1 MEKKNFKI
9 LLIVLLSLVVLLI
22 IAAVKF
28 NFFRKFGFKKS
39 NQSNFNA
46 TVTNNVNPRQGEK
59 YEKIVDGVSIN
70 FIKLN
75 GWKYEEL
82 PATEEYKFALKF
94 YKNSS
99 DKYAVLYFYN
109 TMSAVCGTDRRV
121 DSLTLNN
128 GNKLNVG
135 YSTADNIWRD
145 IFFSLNSK
153 DIVIINHT
161 LDKVEAESFLEM
173 VKTFEVS
180 RKGNANDKLT
190 LMLKEGSLSDS
201 GAVFVL
207 ENKSDKVY
215 TYGAEYDI
223 EVKTDNGWEKIEDSN
238 NKEWILALYTIESGE
253 TNSFAVDF
261 SECKNKMVSG
271 KKYRVVKKLVE
282 NGGSNKGL
290 SVSAE
295 FQMISR

>member
-1 MEKKNFKI
+1 MEKKNVRI
-9 LLIVLLSLVVLLI
+9 LVIVVLSLVVLLI

-28 NFFRKFGFKKS
+28 NFLNKFWLKKI
-39 NQSNFNA
+39 NQSKFNA
-46 TVTNNVNPRQGEK
+46 TVTNNVNPGQGEK
-59 YEKIVDGVSIN
+59 YEKVVDSVSIS
-70 FIKLN
+70 FTKLD

-94 YKNSS
+94 YKSS
-99 DKYAVLYFYN
+99 NDKYATLYFYN

-121 DSLTLNN
+121 DTLNLNN

-145 IFFSLNSK
+145 IFFSLSSK

-161 LDKVEAESFLEM
+161 FDKVEAENFLEM
-173 VKTFEVS
+173 VKTFDVV
-180 RKGNANDKLT
+180 KNKNTNDKLT
-190 LMLKEGSLSDS
+190 LTLKEGSLSDS

-223 EVKTDNGWEKIEDSN
+223 EVKTDSGWEKIEDSRNKKWTQVLYVSEPNKTN
-238 NKEWILALYTIESGE
+238 NI
-253 TNSFAVDF
+253 AVDF
-261 SECKNKMVSG
+261 SELKTKLVSG
-271 KKYRVVKKLVE
+271 KHYRVVKRLIEEV
-282 NGGSNKGL
+282 GGNKEYYL
-290 SVSAE
+290 NAE
-295 FQMISR
+295 FQMR

>member
-1 MEKKNFKI
+1 MEKKNLKI
-9 LLIVLLSLVVLLI
+9 LVIIVLSLVVLLI

-28 NFFRKFGFKKS
+28 NVLKKIGFKKF
-39 NQSNFNA
+39 NQSNLN
-46 TVTNNVNPRQGEK
+46 VVNTNNINPVQGEK
-59 YEKIVDGVSIN
+59 YEKVLDGVSIS
-70 FIKLN
+70 FTKLD

-94 YKNSS
+94 YKSS
-99 DKYAVLYFYN
+99 NDKYATLYFYN

-121 DSLTLNN
+121 DTLNLNN

-145 IFFSLNSK
+145 IFFSLSSK

-161 LDKVEAESFLEM
+161 LDKVEAENFLEM
-173 VKTFEVS
+173 VKTFDVV
-180 RKGNANDKLT
+180 KNKNTNDKLT
-190 LMLKEGSLSDS
+190 LTLKEGSLSDS

-223 EVKTDNGWEKIEDSN
+223 EVKTDSGWEKIEDSRNKKWTQVLYVSEPNKTN
-238 NKEWILALYTIESGE
+238 NI
-253 TNSFAVDF
+253 AVDF
-261 SECKNKMVSG
+261 SELKNKLVSG
-271 KKYRVVKKLVE
+271 KHYRVVKRLIEEV
-282 NGGSNKGL
+282 GGNKEYYL
-290 SVSAE
+290 NAE
-295 FQMISR
+295 FQMR

>member
-1 MEKKNFKI
+1 MEKKNVKI
-9 LLIVLLSLVVLLI
+9 LVIVVLSLVVLLI

-28 NFFRKFGFKKS
+28 NFLNKFWFKKI
-39 NQSNFNA
+39 NQSKFNA
-46 TVTNNVNPRQGEK
+46 TVTNNVNSAQGEK
-59 YEKIVDGVSIN
+59 YEKVVDSVSIS
-70 FIKLN
+70 FTKLD

-109 TMSAVCGTDRRV
+109 NIAGVCGTDRRV
-121 DSLTLNN
+121 NTLNLNN

-135 YSTADNIWRD
+135 YSTVDNIWRD

-153 DIVIINHT
+153 DITIINHT
-161 LDKVEAESFLEM
+161 LDKVEAENFLEM
-173 VKTFEVS
+173 VKTFDVVKKE
-180 RKGNANDKLT
+180 NTNDKLT

-207 ENKSDKVY
+207 ENKSDKIY

-223 EVKTDNGWEKIEDSN
+223 EVKTANGWEKIEDSN
-238 NKEWILALYTIESGE
+238 NKAWIQVMYRIEPNKS
-253 TNSFAVDF
+253 NNLAVDF
-261 SECKNKMVSG
+261 SELKTKLVSG
-271 KKYRVVKKLVE
+271 KYYRVVKRLIE
-282 NGGSNKGL
+282 ESGGNKEYYL
-290 SVSAE
+290 NAE
-295 FQMISR
+295 FQMR

>member
-1 MEKKNFKI
+1 MEKKNVKI
-9 LLIVLLSLVVLLI
+9 LVTIVLSLVVLLI

-28 NFFRKFGFKKS
+28 NVLKKIGFKKF
-39 NQSNFNA
+39 NQSNSNVA
-46 TVTNNVNPRQGEK
+46 ITNNINPVQGEK
-59 YEKIVDGVSIN
+59 YEKVLDGVSIS
-70 FIKLN
+70 FTKLD

-94 YKNSS
+94 YKSS
-99 DKYAVLYFYN
+99 KDKYATLYFYN

-135 YSTADNIWRD
+135 YSTVDNIWRD

-161 LDKVEAESFLEM
+161 LDKVEAENFLEM
-173 VKTFEVS
+173 VKTFDVV
-180 RKGNANDKLT
+180 KNKNTNDKLT
-190 LMLKEGSLSDS
+190 LTLKEGSLSDS

-223 EVKTDNGWEKIEDSN
+223 EVKTDNGWEKVEDSRNKAWTQVLYVSEPNKTN
-238 NKEWILALYTIESGE
+238 NI
-253 TNSFAVDF
+253 AVDF
-261 SECKNKMVSG
+261 SELKTKLVSG
-271 KKYRVVKKLVE
+271 KHYRVVKRLIEEV
-282 NGGSNKGL
+282 GGNKEYYL
-290 SVSAE
+290 NAE
-295 FQMISR
+295 FQMR

>member
-1 MEKKNFKI
+1 MEKKNLKI
-9 LLIVLLSLVVLLI
+9 LVIIVLSLVVLLI

-28 NFFRKFGFKKS
+28 NVLKKIGFKKF
-39 NQSNFNA
+39 NQSNLN
-46 TVTNNVNPRQGEK
+46 VVNTNNINPVQGEK
-59 YEKIVDGVSIN
+59 YEKVLDGVSIS
-70 FIKLN
+70 FTKLD

-94 YKNSS
+94 YKSS
-99 DKYAVLYFYN
+99 KDKYATLYFYN

-121 DSLTLNN
+121 DTLNLNN

-145 IFFSLNSK
+145 IFFSLSSK

-161 LDKVEAESFLEM
+161 LDKVEAENFLEM
-173 VKTFEVS
+173 VKTFDVV
-180 RKGNANDKLT
+180 KNKNTNDKLT
-190 LMLKEGSLSDS
+190 LTLKEGSLSGS

-223 EVKTDNGWEKIEDSN
+223 EVKTDNGWEKVEDSRNKKWTQVLYVSESNKTN
-238 NKEWILALYTIESGE
+238 NI
-253 TNSFAVDF
+253 AVDF
-261 SECKNKMVSG
+261 SELKTKLVSG
-271 KKYRVVKKLVE
+271 KHYRVVKRLIEEV
-282 NGGSNKGL
+282 GGNKEYYL
-290 SVSAE
+290 NAE
-295 FQMISR
+295 FQMR

>member
-1 MEKKNFKI
+1 MEKKNVKI
-9 LLIVLLSLVVLLI
+9 LVIVVLSIVVLLI
-22 IAAVKF
+22 IAAIKF
-28 NFFRKFGFKKS
+28 NFLKKFEFKKL
-39 NQSNFNA
+39 NQSNYNA
-46 TVTNNVNPRQGEK
+46 TITNNINPAQGEK
-59 YEKIVDGVSIN
+59 YEKVVDGVSIN
-70 FIKLN
+70 FTKLG

-94 YKNSS
+94 YKSS
-99 DKYAVLYFYN
+99 KDKYAILYFYN
-109 TMSAVCGTDRRV
+109 TMSAVCGTERRV
-121 DSLTLNN
+121 DTLSLNN

-161 LDKVEAESFLEM
+161 LEKVEAESFFEM

-180 RKGNANDKLT
+180 KKGNTNDKLT

-207 ENKSDKVY
+207 DNKSDKVY

-223 EVKTDNGWEKIEDSN
+223 EVKTDSGWKKIEDSN
-238 NKEWILALYTIESGE
+238 NKEWILALYTIEPGK

-295 FQMISR
+295 FQMR

>member
-1 MEKKNFKI
+1 MEKKNVKI
-9 LLIVLLSLVVLLI
+9 LVIVVLSIVVLLI
-22 IAAVKF
+22 IAAIKF
-28 NFFRKFGFKKS
+28 NFLKKFEFKKL
-39 NQSNFNA
+39 NQSNYNA
-46 TVTNNVNPRQGEK
+46 TITNNINPAQGEK
-59 YEKIVDGVSIN
+59 YEKVVDGVLIS
-70 FIKLN
+70 FIKLG

-94 YKNSS
+94 YKSS
-99 DKYAVLYFYN
+99 NDKYATLYFYN
-109 TMSAVCGTDRRV
+109 TMSGVCGTERRV
-121 DSLTLNN
+121 DTLSLNN

-161 LDKVEAESFLEM
+161 LEKVESENFLEM
-173 VKTFEVS
+173 VKTFDVVKKE
-180 RKGNANDKLT
+180 NTNDKLT

-207 ENKSDKVY
+207 ENKSDKIY

-223 EVKTDNGWEKIEDSN
+223 EVKTANGWEKIEDSN
-238 NKEWILALYTIESGE
+238 NKAWIQVIYRIEPGK

-282 NGGSNKGL
+282 NGGSHKGL

-295 FQMISR
+295 FQMR

>member
-1 MEKKNFKI
+1 MEKKNVKI
-9 LLIVLLSLVVLLI
+9 LVIVVLSLVVLLI

-28 NFFRKFGFKKS
+28 NFLNKFWFKKI
-39 NQSNFNA
+39 NQSKFNA
-46 TVTNNVNPRQGEK
+46 TVTNNVNSAQGEK
-59 YEKIVDGVSIN
+59 YEKVVDSVSIS
-70 FIKLN
+70 FTKLD

-94 YKNSS
+94 YKSS
-99 DKYAVLYFYN
+99 KDKYATLYFYN

-121 DSLTLNN
+121 DTLNLNN

-161 LDKVEAESFLEM
+161 LDKVEAENFLEM

-190 LMLKEGSLSDS
+190 LMLKEGSLSNS

-223 EVKTDNGWEKIEDSN
+223 EVKTDNGWEKVEDSRNKVWTQVLYVSEPNKTN
-238 NKEWILALYTIESGE
+238 NI
-253 TNSFAVDF
+253 AVDF
-261 SECKNKMVSG
+261 SELKTKLVSG
-271 KKYRVVKKLVE
+271 KHYRVVKRLIEEV
-282 NGGSNKGL
+282 GGNKEYYL
-290 SVSAE
+290 NAE
-295 FQMISR
+295 FQMR

>member
-1 MEKKNFKI
+1 MEKNNVKI
-9 LLIVLLSLVVLLI
+9 LVIVVLSIVVLLI
-22 IAAVKF
+22 IAAIKF
-28 NFFRKFGFKKS
+28 NFLKKFEFKKL
-39 NQSNFNA
+39 NQSNYNA
-46 TVTNNVNPRQGEK
+46 TITNNINPAQGEK
-59 YEKIVDGVSIN
+59 YEKVVDGVSIS
-70 FIKLN
+70 FTKLG

-94 YKNSS
+94 YKSS
-99 DKYAVLYFYN
+99 KDKYAILYFYN
-109 TMSAVCGTDRRV
+109 TMSAVCGTERRV
-121 DSLTLNN
+121 DTLSLNN

-161 LDKVEAESFLEM
+161 LEKVEAESFFEM

-180 RKGNANDKLT
+180 KKGNTNDKLT

-207 ENKSDKVY
+207 DNKSDKVY

-223 EVKTDNGWEKIEDSN
+223 EVKTDSGWKKIEDSN
-238 NKEWILALYTIESGE
+238 NKEWILALYTIEPDK

-295 FQMISR
+295 FQMR

>member
-9 LLIVLLSLVVLLI
+9 LVIIVLSLVVLLI

-28 NFFRKFGFKKS
+28 NVLKKIGFKKF
-39 NQSNFNA
+39 NQSNLN
-46 TVTNNVNPRQGEK
+46 VVNTNNINSVQGEK
-59 YEKIVDGVSIN
+59 YEKVLDGVSIS
-70 FIKLN
+70 FTKLD

-94 YKNSS
+94 YKSS
-99 DKYAVLYFYN
+99 NDKYATLYFYN

-121 DSLTLNN
+121 DTLNLNN

-145 IFFSLNSK
+145 IFFSLSSK

-161 LDKVEAESFLEM
+161 LDKVEAENFLEM
-173 VKTFEVS
+173 VKTFDVV
-180 RKGNANDKLT
+180 KNKNTNDKLT
-190 LMLKEGSLSDS
+190 LTLKEGSLSDS

-223 EVKTDNGWEKIEDSN
+223 EVKTDNGWEKVEDSRNKAWTQVLYVSEPNKTN
-238 NKEWILALYTIESGE
+238 NI
-253 TNSFAVDF
+253 AVDF
-261 SECKNKMVSG
+261 SELKTKLVSG
-271 KKYRVVKKLVE
+271 KHYRVVKRLIEEV
-282 NGGSNKGL
+282 GGNKEYYL
-290 SVSAE
+290 NAE
-295 FQMISR
+295 FQMR

>member
-1 MEKKNFKI
+1 MEKKNLKI
-9 LLIVLLSLVVLLI
+9 LVIIVLSLVVLLI

-28 NFFRKFGFKKS
+28 NVLKKIGFKKF
-39 NQSNFNA
+39 NQSNLN
-46 TVTNNVNPRQGEK
+46 VVNTNNINPVQGEK
-59 YEKIVDGVSIN
+59 YEKVLDGVSIS
-70 FIKLN
+70 FTKLD

-94 YKNSS
+94 YKSS
-99 DKYAVLYFYN
+99 KDKYATLYFYN

-121 DSLTLNN
+121 DTLNLNN

-145 IFFSLNSK
+145 IFFSLSSK

-161 LDKVEAESFLEM
+161 LDKVEAENFLEM
-173 VKTFEVS
+173 VKTFDVV
-180 RKGNANDKLT
+180 KNKNTNDKLT
-190 LMLKEGSLSDS
+190 LTLKEGSLSGS

-223 EVKTDNGWEKIEDSN
+223 EVKTDNGWEKVEDSRNKKWTQVLYVSEPNKTN
-238 NKEWILALYTIESGE
+238 NI
-253 TNSFAVDF
+253 AVDF
-261 SECKNKMVSG
+261 SELKTKLVSG
-271 KKYRVVKKLVE
+271 KH
-282 NGGSNKGL
+282 
-290 SVSAE
+290 
-295 FQMISR
+295 

>member
-1 MEKKNFKI
+1 MEKNNVKI
-9 LLIVLLSLVVLLI
+9 LVIVVLSIVVLLI
-22 IAAVKF
+22 IAAIKF
-28 NFFRKFGFKKS
+28 NFLKKFEFKKL
-39 NQSNFNA
+39 NQSNYNA
-46 TVTNNVNPRQGEK
+46 TITNNINPAQGEK
-59 YEKIVDGVSIN
+59 YEKVVDGVSIS
-70 FIKLN
+70 FTKLG

-94 YKNSS
+94 YKSS
-99 DKYAVLYFYN
+99 KDKYAILYFYN
-109 TMSAVCGTDRRV
+109 TMSAVCGTERRV
-121 DSLTLNN
+121 DTLSLNN

-161 LDKVEAESFLEM
+161 LEKVEAESFFEM

-180 RKGNANDKLT
+180 KKGNTNDKLT

-207 ENKSDKVY
+207 DNKSDKLY

-223 EVKTDNGWEKIEDSN
+223 EVKTDSGWEKIEDSN
-238 NKEWILALYTIESGE
+238 NKEWILALYTIEPGK
-253 TNSFAVDF
+253 TNNFAVDF

-295 FQMISR
+295 FQMR

>member
-1 MEKKNFKI
+1 MEKKNLKI
-9 LLIVLLSLVVLLI
+9 LVIIVLSLVVLLI

-28 NFFRKFGFKKS
+28 NVLKKIGFKKF
-39 NQSNFNA
+39 NQSNLN
-46 TVTNNVNPRQGEK
+46 VVNTNNINPVQGEK
-59 YEKIVDGVSIN
+59 YEKVLDGVSIS
-70 FIKLN
+70 FTKLD

-94 YKNSS
+94 YKSS
-99 DKYAVLYFYN
+99 KDKYATLYFYN

-121 DSLTLNN
+121 DTLNLNN

-145 IFFSLNSK
+145 IFFSLSSK

-161 LDKVEAESFLEM
+161 LDKVEAENFLEM
-173 VKTFEVS
+173 VKTFDVV
-180 RKGNANDKLT
+180 KNKNTNDKLT
-190 LMLKEGSLSDS
+190 LTLKEGSLSDS

-223 EVKTDNGWEKIEDSN
+223 EVKTDNGWEKVEDSRNKAWTQVLYVSEPNKTN
-238 NKEWILALYTIESGE
+238 NI
-253 TNSFAVDF
+253 AVDF
-261 SECKNKMVSG
+261 SELKTKLVSG
-271 KKYRVVKKLVE
+271 KHYRVVKRLIEEV
-282 NGGSNKGL
+282 GGNKEYYL
-290 SVSAE
+290 NAE
-295 FQMISR
+295 FQMR

>member
-1 MEKKNFKI
+1 MEKKNVKI
-9 LLIVLLSLVVLLI
+9 LVIIVLSLVVLLI

-28 NFFRKFGFKKS
+28 NVLKKIGFKKF
-39 NQSNFNA
+39 NQSNLN
-46 TVTNNVNPRQGEK
+46 VVNTNNINPGQGEK
-59 YEKIVDGVSIN
+59 YEKVLEGVSIS
-70 FIKLN
+70 FTKLD

-94 YKNSS
+94 YKSS
-99 DKYAVLYFYN
+99 KDKYATLYFYN

-121 DSLTLNN
+121 DTLNLNN

-145 IFFSLNSK
+145 IFFSLSSK

-161 LDKVEAESFLEM
+161 LDKVEAENFLEM
-173 VKTFEVS
+173 VKTFDVV
-180 RKGNANDKLT
+180 KNKNTNDKLT
-190 LMLKEGSLSDS
+190 LTLKEGSLSGS

-223 EVKTDNGWEKIEDSN
+223 EVKTDNGWEKVEDSRNKKWTQVLYVSEPNKTN
-238 NKEWILALYTIESGE
+238 NI
-253 TNSFAVDF
+253 AVDF
-261 SECKNKMVSG
+261 SELKTKLVSG
-271 KKYRVVKKLVE
+271 KHYRVVKRLIEEV
-282 NGGSNKGL
+282 GGNKEYYL
-290 SVSAE
+290 NAE
-295 FQMISR
+295 FQMR

>member
-1 MEKKNFKI
+1 MEKKNLKI
-9 LLIVLLSLVVLLI
+9 LVIIVLSLVVLLI

-28 NFFRKFGFKKS
+28 NVLKKIGFKKF
-39 NQSNFNA
+39 NQSNLN
-46 TVTNNVNPRQGEK
+46 VVNTNNVNPGQGEK
-59 YEKIVDGVSIN
+59 YEKVVDSVSIS
-70 FIKLN
+70 FTKLD

-94 YKNSS
+94 YKSS
-99 DKYAVLYFYN
+99 KDKYATLYFYN

-121 DSLTLNN
+121 DTLNLNN

-145 IFFSLNSK
+145 IFFSLSSK

-161 LDKVEAESFLEM
+161 LDKVEAENFLEM
-173 VKTFEVS
+173 VKTFDVV
-180 RKGNANDKLT
+180 KNKNTNDKLT
-190 LMLKEGSLSDS
+190 LTLKEGSLSGS

-223 EVKTDNGWEKIEDSN
+223 EVKTDNGWEKVEDSRNKKWTQVLYVSEPNKTN
-238 NKEWILALYTIESGE
+238 NI
-253 TNSFAVDF
+253 AVDF
-261 SECKNKMVSG
+261 SELKTKLVSG
-271 KKYRVVKKLVE
+271 KHYRVVKRLIEEV
-282 NGGSNKGL
+282 GGNKEYYL
-290 SVSAE
+290 NAE
-295 FQMISR
+295 FQMR

>member
-9 LLIVLLSLVVLLI
+9 LVIIVLSLVVLLI

-28 NFFRKFGFKKS
+28 NVLKKIGFKKF
-39 NQSNFNA
+39 NQSNLN
-46 TVTNNVNPRQGEK
+46 VVNTNNINPVQGEK
-59 YEKIVDGVSIN
+59 YEKVLDGVSIS
-70 FIKLN
+70 FTKLD

-94 YKNSS
+94 YKSS
-99 DKYAVLYFYN
+99 NDKYAKLYFYN

-121 DSLTLNN
+121 DTLNLNN

-145 IFFSLNSK
+145 IFFSLSSK

-161 LDKVEAESFLEM
+161 LDKVEAENFLEM
-173 VKTFEVS
+173 VKTFDVV
-180 RKGNANDKLT
+180 KNKNTNDKLT
-190 LMLKEGSLSDS
+190 LTLKEGSLSDS

-223 EVKTDNGWEKIEDSN
+223 EVKTDNGWEKVEDSRNKAWTQVLYVSEPNKTN
-238 NKEWILALYTIESGE
+238 NI
-253 TNSFAVDF
+253 AVDF
-261 SECKNKMVSG
+261 SELKTKLVSG
-271 KKYRVVKKLVE
+271 KHYRVVKRLIEEV
-282 NGGSNKGL
+282 GGNKEYYL
-290 SVSAE
+290 NAE
-295 FQMISR
+295 FQMR

>member
-1 MEKKNFKI
+1 MEKKNLKI
-9 LLIVLLSLVVLLI
+9 LVIIVLSLVVLLI

-28 NFFRKFGFKKS
+28 NILKKIGFKKF
-39 NQSNFNA
+39 NQSNLN
-46 TVTNNVNPRQGEK
+46 VVNTNNINPVQGEK
-59 YEKIVDGVSIN
+59 YEKVLDGVSIS
-70 FIKLN
+70 FTKLD

-94 YKNSS
+94 YKSS
-99 DKYAVLYFYN
+99 KDKYATLYFYN

-121 DSLTLNN
+121 DTLNLNN

-145 IFFSLNSK
+145 IFFSLSSK

-161 LDKVEAESFLEM
+161 LDKVEAENFLEM
-173 VKTFEVS
+173 VKTFDVV
-180 RKGNANDKLT
+180 KNKNTNDKLT
-190 LMLKEGSLSDS
+190 LTLKEGSLSGS

-223 EVKTDNGWEKIEDSN
+223 EVKTDNGWEKVEDSRNKKWTQVLYVSEPNKTN
-238 NKEWILALYTIESGE
+238 NI
-253 TNSFAVDF
+253 AVDF
-261 SECKNKMVSG
+261 SELKTKLVSG
-271 KKYRVVKKLVE
+271 KHYRVVKRLIEEV
-282 NGGSNKGL
+282 GGNKEYYL
-290 SVSAE
+290 NAE
-295 FQMISR
+295 FQMR